1 MPNRLSVLCGII
13 SFSFELKRIKFRAG
27 SQNSYIF
34 VFMVA
39 DEDKVESFVDDV

>member
-1 MPNRLSVLCGII
+1 MASQSFVGFF
-13 SFSFELKRIKFRAG
+13 SFSFELKRIKFGAG

-39 DEDKVESFVDDV
+39 DEDKVEFFVNDV